1 MNITIDFTAPLEEIS
16 IQKYVEENNLNEEP
30 PLEVFGGQ
38 IFSSQGTGGSIRVA
52 VTKNKDR
59 IVISTH
65 YLLAHMR
72 ANRVLDLAGMAAKIS
87 EQPLKVDFTQ
97 EFAHMDVTA
106 WFPGGTREKNQIH
119 FPGGN

>member
-1 MNITIDFTAPLEEIS
+1 MNITIDFAAPLEEIS
-16 IQKYVEENNLNEEP
+16 IQKYVEENKLYKEP

-52 VTKNKDR
+52 LTKSKNR

-65 YLLAHMR
+65 CLLAHMR
-72 ANRVLDLAGMAAKIS
+72 ASQVLDLAGRAVKIS

-97 EFAHMDVTA
+97 EFAHMDVSA
-106 WFPGGTREKNQIH
+106 WFPGGTREENQIY

>member
-1 MNITIDFTAPLEEIS
+1 MNITIDFAAPLEEPS
-16 IQKYVEENNLNEEP
+16 IQKYVEENNLFEEP
-30 PLEVFGGQ
+30 PMEVFGGQ

-52 VTKNKDR
+52 VTKNKNR

-72 ANRVLDLAGMAAKIS
+72 ASRVLDLAGRAAKIS

-97 EFAHMDVTA
+97 EFAHMDVSA
-106 WFPGGTREKNQIH
+106 WFPGGTREENQVY
-119 FPGGN
+119 FSGGN